1 MVIDSDKTIAIIP
14 ARGGSK
20 GIPRKNL
27 RPLGGKPLVAWTIEA
42 ALAATGI
49 DAVYVSTEDNEIAE
63 VARRYGAEIIE
74 RPVELATDT
83 ASSESVIIHALQV
96 LGDTVDIVAF
106 IQPTSPFLKPE
117 IIDQAIALLSDP
129 RYDSV
134 ITVEEDYGYY
144 GTLDAEGCYHPF
156 RKERRRRQEM
166 EPFYRDNGA
175 LYLAPRQ
182 IFMEGRRMGERV
194 GVVVMSAE
202 DSLEIDTPFDL
213 LIAEQIAALRTMAS
227 QEKIEDARDITQI
240 IETEMEQA
248 ARTVE
253 QAGRVLISRLAQAVQ
268 RIVEAYQE
276 GHKMLVMGNG
286 GSAADAQHMVAELV
300 GRFRHNRRPLPALA
314 LTTDTSVLTAVGND
328 FGFEHV
334 FARQVEAWVQP
345 GDVVIGI
352 STGGNSP
359 NIVQALRQA
368 RQAGAFTIGLTG
380 QGGGKVGQVV
390 HLLLNVPSTDT
401 AHIQEV
407 HTVLL
412 HTLCAL
418 VEQWALDREKIVEE
432 A

>member
-1 MVIDSDKTIAIIP
+1 MLGQIVAIIP

-27 RPLGGKPLVAWTIEA
+27 QPLGGKPLVAWTIEA

-49 DAVYVSTEDNEIAE
+49 DAVYVSTEDTEIAE
-63 VARRYGAEIIE
+63 VARCYGAEVIE
-74 RPVELATDT
+74 RPVELAMDT

-144 GTLDAEGCYHPF
+144 GTLDTEGCYHPF
-156 RKERRRRQEM
+156 RKERKRRQEM
-166 EPFYRDNGA
+166 VPFYRDNGA

-182 IFMEGRRMGERV
+182 IFLEGRRMGERV

-202 DSLEIDTPFDL
+202 DSLEIDTSFDL
-213 LIAEQIAALRTMAS
+213 LIAEQIAALRLAAA
-227 QEKIEDARDITQI
+227 QGVPADIEDITKI
-240 IETEMEQA
+240 IKSEMHQAAKTIEQA
-248 ARTVE
+248 S
-253 QAGRVLISRLAQAVQ
+253 RVLVPRLAQAAQ
-268 RIVEAYQE
+268 HIVEAYRE
-276 GHKMLVMGNG
+276 GHKLLVMGNG

-300 GRFRHNRRPLPALA
+300 GRFRHNHRPLPALA

-334 FARQVEAWVQP
+334 FARQVDAWVQP

-352 STGGNSP
+352 STSGNSA
-359 NIVQALRQA
+359 NVVQALHRA

-390 HLLLNVPSTDT
+390 HLLLDVPATDT
-401 AHIQEV
+401 ARIQEV
-407 HTVLL
+407 HAVLL

-418 VEQWALDREKIVEE
+418 IERWTLLQEKPAEE